1 VVRELLRGD
10 RSYSELRQALPTLSD
25 KVPSDRLAHL
35 AAVDVVDVVERD
47 RPRPIFSR
55 PAAPSAAVGD
65 PTDLNR
71 VAHHIDLM
79 SRRRGQL
86 ASGGRQRRTK
96 EGAAMSAQHEADTAT
111 THRVLI
117 LGAGYAGT
125 AAAIQ
130 CAARVG
136 QRQDVEVTLVNAQE
150 RFTERLR
157 LHMAAT
163 GQQLAELT
171 VPELLKGTGARFV
184 RGWVTAVD
192 ADARTVRIDDDR
204 VLHYD
209 TLVYGLGSVA
219 DTAAVPGV
227 EDHAYTLNSAQDAE
241 MLADRLARL
250 GSGTVVV
257 GGSGLTGVESA
268 AEIAERHPELDV
280 VLLGRYEPGAAM
292 NAKARAYLQGALDR
306 LGVRVLS
313 GVEVVKVLPGAV
325 EQAGGETIGADVVL
339 WTSGTRVSP
348 LAAAAGLTV
357 DGHGRIATDA
367 ALRSVSHPEV
377 YAVGDA
383 AAIRQGYGVMHGTC
397 QGGMPTGVHA
407 AVSIVRSL
415 EGRPPKPFRFGYY
428 HTPVSLGRHDAVVQ
442 FTRPDDS
449 PRRLHL
455 TGRTAAWYKETVTAS
470 PWPTYGRMRKMPASG
485 AFWPR
490 GGRFTR
496 SGEAL

>member
-1 VVRELLRGD
+1 MTKNREAG
-10 RSYSELRQALPTLSD
+10 
-25 KVPSDRLAHL
+25 
-35 AAVDVVDVVERD
+35 
-47 RPRPIFSR
+47 
-55 PAAPSAAVGD
+55 
-65 PTDLNR
+65 
-71 VAHHIDLM
+71 
-79 SRRRGQL
+79 
-86 ASGGRQRRTK
+86 
-96 EGAAMSAQHEADTAT
+96 

-117 LGAGYAGT
+117 LGAGYAGM

-130 CAARVG
+130 LAARGKGRENV
-136 QRQDVEVTLVNAQE
+136 QVTLVNSQE

-157 LHMAAT
+157 LHMSAT
-163 GQQLAELT
+163 GQRVAELSI
-171 VPELLKGTGARFV
+171 PELLEGTGARFV

-192 ADARTVRIDDDR
+192 ADAKLVRIDDDR

-241 MLADRLARL
+241 LLADRLARL
-250 GSGTVVV
+250 GRGTVVV

-268 AEIAERHPELDV
+268 AEIAEQYPELDV
-280 VLLGRYEPGAAM
+280 VLLGRQEPGAAM
-292 NAKARAYLQGALDR
+292 SPKPRAYLQAALAR

-313 GVEVVKVLPGAV
+313 GVEVMKVLPDAV
-325 EQAGGETIGADVVL
+325 ELAGGELVAADAVL

-357 DGHGRIATDA
+357 DERGRVVTDA
-367 ALRSVSHPEV
+367 ALRSVSHPDV

-407 AVSIVRSL
+407 AVSIIRTL
-415 EGRPPKPFRFGYY
+415 DGKRPKPFRFGYY
-428 HTPVSLGRHDAVVQ
+428 HTPVSLGRHDGVVQ
-442 FTRPDDS
+442 FTHPDDS
-449 PRRLHL
+449 PRRVYL
-455 TGRTAAWYKETVTAS
+455 TGRMAARYKETVTAS
-470 PWPTYGRMRKMPASG
+470 PWPTYGRMKKMPASG

-496 SGEAL
+496 VRGAR

>member
-1 VVRELLRGD
+1 MTE
-10 RSYSELRQALPTLSD
+10 
-25 KVPSDRLAHL
+25 
-35 AAVDVVDVVERD
+35 
-47 RPRPIFSR
+47 
-55 PAAPSAAVGD
+55 
-65 PTDLNR
+65 
-71 VAHHIDLM
+71 
-79 SRRRGQL
+79 
-86 ASGGRQRRTK
+86 
-96 EGAAMSAQHEADTAT
+96 
-111 THRVLI
+111 HRVLI
-117 LGAGYAGT
+117 LGAGYAGM

-130 CAARVG
+130 LAARG
-136 QRQDVEVTLVNAQE
+136 TRREDVQVTLVNAQE

-157 LHMAAT
+157 LHMSAT
-163 GQQLAELT
+163 GQRVAELSI
-171 VPELLKGTGARFV
+171 PELLEGTGARFV

-192 ADARTVRIDDDR
+192 ADAKLVRIDDDR

-219 DTAAVPGV
+219 DTSAVPGV

-241 MLADRLARL
+241 LLVDRLARL
-250 GSGTVVV
+250 GRGTVVV

-268 AEIAERHPELDV
+268 AEIAEQYPELDV
-280 VLLGRYEPGAAM
+280 VLLGRQEPGAAM
-292 NAKARAYLQGALDR
+292 SPKPRAYLQAALAR

-313 GVEVVKVLPGAV
+313 GVEVVKVLPDAV
-325 EQAGGETIGADVVL
+325 ELAGGELVAADAVL

-357 DGHGRIATDA
+357 DGRGRVVTDA
-367 ALRSVSHPEV
+367 ALRSVSHPDV

-407 AVSIVRSL
+407 AVSIVRTL
-415 EGRPPKPFRFGYY
+415 DGRRPKPFRFGYY

-442 FTRPDDS
+442 FTHPDDS
-449 PRRLHL
+449 PRRVYL
-455 TGRTAAWYKETVTAS
+455 TGRTAARYKETVTAS
-470 PWPTYGRMRKMPASG
+470 PWPTYGRMKKLPASG

-496 SGEAL
+496 GVR